1 MVDFRLILHI
11 YPFGNLV
18 IIRPDES
25 IISSLLGRL
34 ETHSTISHFSELLN
48 SYRTMLNIRL
58 RRLLNMADVMA
69 MLSQMRSA
77 SGDMDTIGLPDHVI
91 LEFASLDDKL
101 VQAVQE
107 AAEKQSQY
115 SSEHLMMS
123 EEELVTILQDD
134 YVNFYAPATVNPYVA
149 IAGRGPWIVTSHG
162 AVLHDNGGYGMLG
175 GGHGPSEIISAMS
188 ENHVMANVMTPS
200 FSQARMAA
208 ALKKE
213 LGHTR
218 GSCPFSKFICMNSGS
233 ESMTV
238 AMRICDI
245 NTKKMTDQGGRHEGK
260 PVMLM
265 AIERA
270 FHGRTDRPAQISH
283 SCKASYD
290 KNLKTFAERDNLILV
305 PSNNVEALQA
315 AFAHAD
321 ENGYFIESMSIEP
334 VQGEGNPGQ
343 CIERDFYDE
352 ARRLTNEHGSMLIVD
367 SIQAGIRGQGTLSVV
382 DYEGFQDAEA
392 PDLETWSKALN
403 AGQYPLSVLGLNERA
418 AELYV
423 VGIYGNTMTTNPR
436 ALETA
441 VAVLETITPELRKN
455 IRDRG
460 DEFVDKLNALAEELP
475 GTIIKVQGT
484 GLLISAELEP
494 SILTVVGFDE
504 VEVWCRKHG
513 LGVIHG
519 GVNALRYTP
528 HFNITSEE
536 VDLVID
542 ITRQSIKHFTQ

>member
-1 MVDFRLILHI
+1 
-11 YPFGNLV
+11 
-18 IIRPDES
+18 
-25 IISSLLGRL
+25 
-34 ETHSTISHFSELLN
+34 
-48 SYRTMLNIRL
+48 
-58 RRLLNMADVMA
+58 MADVMA
-69 MLSQMRSA
+69 LLTQMRGA
-77 SGDMDTIGLPDHVI
+77 SGEAETIGLPDNVI
-91 LEFASLDDKL
+91 LDFSSRDNTLIQAITEAFDKQNQL
-101 VQAVQE
+101 
-107 AAEKQSQY
+107 
-115 SSEHLMMS
+115 SSEDLMKNESDLVKHL
-123 EEELVTILQDD
+123 QAD

-175 GGHGPSEIISAMS
+175 GGHGPPEIISAMS

-200 FSQARMAA
+200 FSQARMAT
-208 ALKKE
+208 ALRKE

-218 GSCPFSKFICMNSGS
+218 GDCPFSKFICMNSGS

-238 AMRICDI
+238 AMRICDV
-245 NTKKMTDQGGRHEGK
+245 NTKKMTETGARHEGK
-260 PVMLM
+260 KVMLL

-290 KNLKTFAERDNLILV
+290 KNLKTFSERDNLILV
-305 PSNNVEALQA
+305 PSNNINALNA
-315 AFAHAD
+315 AFTDA
-321 ENGYFIESMSIEP
+321 EEKGYFIESMSIEP

-343 CIERDFYDE
+343 CIDRDFYDE
-352 ARRLTNEHGSMLIVD
+352 ARRLTNEHGSMLIID

-418 AELYV
+418 ANLYV

-441 VAVLETITPELRKN
+441 VAVLEKITPELRQN

-460 DEFVDKLNALAEELP
+460 VEFVTKLNALSKELP

-504 VEVWCRKHG
+504 VEVWCRKNG

-542 ITRQSIKHFTQ
+542 ITRRAIIQFTQ

>member
-1 MVDFRLILHI
+1 MA
-11 YPFGNLV
+11 
-18 IIRPDES
+18 S
-25 IISSLLGRL
+25 AMALL
-34 ETHSTISHFSELLN
+34 E
-48 SYRTMLNIRL
+48 
-58 RRLLNMADVMA
+58 
-69 MLSQMRSA
+69 QMRDA
-77 SGDMDTIGLPDHVI
+77 SGIPETIGLPDDVI
-91 LEFASLDDKL
+91 LDFMDKDSTLIQAIEEASAKHS
-101 VQAVQE
+101 QFPS
-107 AAEKQSQY
+107 KQ
-115 SSEHLMMS
+115 LMMD
-123 EEELVTILQDD
+123 EADLVKHLQED

-175 GGHGPSEIISAMS
+175 GGHGPTEIIEAMS

-200 FSQARMAA
+200 FSQSRMAA
-208 ALKKE
+208 ALRKE
-213 LGHTR
+213 LGHSR

-238 AMRICDI
+238 AMRICDVNSKI
-245 NTKKMTDQGGRHEGK
+245 MTGPGGRHEGK
-260 PVMLM
+260 PVKLL

-283 SCKASYD
+283 SCKGTYD
-290 KNLKTFAERDNLILV
+290 KNLKTFSERDNLILV
-305 PSNNVEALQA
+305 PSNNIAALQD
-315 AFAHAD
+315 AFADA
-321 ENGYFIESMSIEP
+321 EKNGYFIESMSIEP

-352 ARRLTNEHGSMLIVD
+352 ARRLTNENGSMLIID
-367 SIQAGIRGQGTLSVV
+367 SIQAGIRGQGTLSIV
-382 DYEGFQDAEA
+382 DYQGFQDAEA

-441 VAVLETITPELRKN
+441 VAVLERITPELRQN
-455 IRDRG
+455 IRERG
-460 DEFVDKLNALAEELP
+460 VEFVDKLNALSEELP
-475 GTIIKVQGT
+475 GTITKVQGT

-519 GVNALRYTP
+519 GLNALRYTP
-528 HFNITSEE
+528 HFGITSAE

-542 ITRQSIKHFTQ
+542 ITRQAIKHFTQ

>member
-1 MVDFRLILHI
+1 MA
-11 YPFGNLV
+11 
-18 IIRPDES
+18 EAMA
-25 IISSLLGRL
+25 LL
-34 ETHSTISHFSELLN
+34 E
-48 SYRTMLNIRL
+48 
-58 RRLLNMADVMA
+58 
-69 MLSQMRSA
+69 QMRNA
-77 SGDMDTIGLPDHVI
+77 SGIPETTGLPDNVI
-91 LEFASLDDKL
+91 LDFVNRDSTLMQAIEEAAAKQSEFPSDKL
-101 VQAVQE
+101 MMNETDLV
-107 AAEKQSQY
+107 
-115 SSEHLMMS
+115 SE
-123 EEELVTILQDD
+123 LQNDF
-134 YVNFYAPATVNPYVA
+134 VNFYAPATVNPYVA
-149 IAGRGPWIVTSHG
+149 IAGRGPWIITSHG

-175 GGHGPSEIISAMS
+175 GGHGPTEIISAMS

-200 FSQARMAA
+200 FSQARLAA

-218 GSCPFSKFICMNSGS
+218 GNCPFSKFICMNSGS

-238 AMRICDI
+238 AMRICDVNSKI
-245 NTKKMTDQGGRHEGK
+245 MTGPGGRHEGK
-260 PVMLM
+260 PVKLL

-283 SCKASYD
+283 SCKGTYD
-290 KNLKTFAERDNLILV
+290 KNLKTFSERDNLILV
-305 PSNNVEALQA
+305 PSNDVNALRD
-315 AFAHAD
+315 AFADAH
-321 ENGYFIESMSIEP
+321 EKGYFIESMSIEP

-343 CIERDFYDE
+343 CIDRDFYDE
-352 ARRLTNEHGSMLIVD
+352 ARKLTNENGSMLIID
-367 SIQAGIRGQGTLSVV
+367 SIQAGIRGQGTLSVI

-403 AGQYPLSVLGLNERA
+403 AGQYPLSVLGLNQRA

-441 VAVLETITPELRKN
+441 VAVLDRITPELRQN

-460 DEFVDKLNALAEELP
+460 VEFVDKLNALAEELP
-475 GTIIKVQGT
+475 GTITKVQGT

-519 GVNALRYTP
+519 GINALRYTP
-528 HFNITSEE
+528 HFGITSAE

-542 ITRQSIKHFTQ
+542 ITRQAIKHFTQ